1 MTKRV
6 AVISAI
12 LEKPEICQG
21 KFNST
26 VSEYKGIVKG
36 RMGIPFEDEG
46 ISVVS
51 ITVIGTLNQI
61 NGLTGKLGTI
71 EHITVKT
78 AISKKEMPCP

>member
-12 LEKPEICQG
+12 LENPEKCQVE
-21 KFNST
+21 FNKA

-46 ISVVS
+46 MSVVS
-51 ITVIGTLNQI
+51 ITVTGKLDEI
-61 NGLTGKLGTI
+61 NALTGKLGNI
-71 EHITVKT
+71 EYVTVKT